1 MTWRNIDWIDV
12 EAREYETALN
22 DLVRETYLAAHSV
35 LGITFRARKSVY
47 EETIVSA
54 PGELE
59 RAFAD
64 SQLMYTE
71 QRWNE
76 QKHTLTSMALSS
88 MAVINKSFL
97 DQLKQMFDK
106 THSPDP
112 QGYRAT
118 AEEVLCTD
126 K

>member
-35 LGITFRARKSVY
+35 LDITFHARKSVY
-47 EETIVSA
+47 EETIASA

-97 DQLKQMFDK
+97 DQVKQMFAK
-106 THSPDP
+106 
-112 QGYRAT
+112 
-118 AEEVLCTD
+118 
-126 K
+126 